1 MANPNDKRIY
11 KNSLKE
17 RSSTSVV
24 VGGADTSDLPSKQ
37 AIIDEKI
44 AEAMEKTRIECQKIK
59 EDAHEEAEEII
70 AMANGKASSIEKEAF
85 AKGYEDGRQEG
96 IKKINEELKTTLN
109 DAQVVL
115 EQIEKERKE
124 CLEDEENRVL
134 GIISKISKKLLKR
147 DLSLNNEMTL
157 EFIKSGINSLSHRAT
172 VNIYVNPETSAKL
185 NEIRESILEENPGI
199 ESLNISASKHLD
211 FGDMILESN
220 RERLDLRLDSQ
231 LEELLATITEKDN

>member
-172 VNIYVNPETSAKL
+172 VNIYVNPETAAKL